1 MDEVESDNSSEGL
14 DMETVDNII
23 IDRKI
28 WESKDLFEVI
38 ISRYFLMGEEGVNA
52 ASWEVSGKDG
62 KNPSKQL
69 VKLNKHLKKMSLMGI
84 LEEGNPPILRITDY
98 PSGEI
103 TLKKWHVIC
112 LLYTSDAA
120 DE

>member
-38 ISRYFLMGEEGVNA
+38 ISRYFLMGE
-52 ASWEVSGKDG
+52 
-62 KNPSKQL
+62 
-69 VKLNKHLKKMSLMGI
+69 
-84 LEEGNPPILRITDY
+84 
-98 PSGEI
+98 
-103 TLKKWHVIC
+103 
-112 LLYTSDAA
+112 
-120 DE
+120 